1 VAGSAADYRTPVN
14 PGRGRADGGGVKRA
28 LLVLVSILAVLALS
42 GCGRSDQGA
51 SLPDRPEGTS
61 GRSATTGE
69 VEHATGSQGEGQSE
83 DEAEDGDQG
92 GSEAAASNDDLKV
105 FAFATTDEAAL
116 ATELIAIAVTVAALE
131 SDLVA
136 HDLDAAKA
144 DAHALLDQAEALGA
158 DAANAEGRQQP
169 LEPEDR
175 ELVAARKDA
184 IDAFG
189 LTAEYA
195 SSVTD
200 IANAVLGGQLGQLPA
215 LAQDAAD
222 LAGSGEELTRS
233 CTDLNTE
240 LLAWAEANPGD
251 AARALAKYGEDA

>member
-1 VAGSAADYRTPVN
+1 M
-14 PGRGRADGGGVKRA
+14 KRA
-28 LLVLVSILAVLALS
+28 LLILVAILAAVTLPA
-42 GCGRSDQGA
+42 CGRSDPGA

-69 VEHATGSQGEGQSE
+69 VDQATGSQGDDQSE
-83 DEAEDGDQG
+83 DEAEDGGQD
-92 GSEAAASNDDLKV
+92 GSDAAASDDDLKV

-116 ATELIAIAVTVAALE
+116 ATQLSAIAVTVAALE

-144 DAHALLDQAEALGA
+144 DARTMLDQAEALGA
-158 DAANAEGRQQP
+158 DAADAEGRQRP

-189 LTAEYA
+189 LTADYA
-195 SSVTD
+195 SSITD
-200 IANAVLGGQLGQLPA
+200 IANAVLQGQLSQLPA
-215 LAQDAAD
+215 LAQEAAD
-222 LAGSGEELTRS
+222 LAGTSDELTQS
-233 CTDLNTE
+233 YADLNDE
-240 LLAWAEANPGD
+240 LLAWAEANPAD
-251 AARALAKYGEDA
+251 AARALAKYGEDS